1 MRRLL
6 RALTGGAAASLT
18 RGAAA
23 TALVLAAAGCGGSAG
38 DTAGGSG
45 GDGGSGGS
53 GAISVATARG
63 PVTLDAP
70 ATRVVSLEWTYT
82 ENLLALGVNPI
93 GHADPDG
100 YATWVSA
107 PEAKLPEGVADVG
120 TRQEPSLEKIRAL
133 KPDLIVSDE
142 SRLTANYDQ
151 LADIAPVLAF
161 DPLADPALRTMKAN
175 FTELAKAVGKQ
186 DQAPAVLQK
195 IDTAAAD
202 LESRLEKADKAG
214 LEYVVAQAFTANDAP
229 QIRMHTDKALVAQVL
244 DLAGLKNGWTGKPD
258 DWGMTTV
265 GVEGVTQVPDDATF
279 LYVALDT
286 DNPFK
291 EQLADNPVWT
301 GAAFVQ
307 DDRAIALDPGT
318 WFYGGVLSSVHILTM
333 TGKALGV

>member
-6 RALTGGAAASLT
+6 RALTGGAAA
-18 RGAAA
+18 
-23 TALVLAAAGCGGSAG
+23 ALVLTAAGCGGSAG
-38 DTAGGSG
+38 DTAGGSDGAG
-45 GDGGSGGS
+45 GGGN
-53 GAISVATARG
+53 GAISVTTARG
-63 PVTLDAP
+63 PVSLDAP

-82 ENLLALGVNPI
+82 ENLLALGVTPV
-93 GHADPDG
+93 GHADPAG
-100 YATWVSA
+100 YAEWVSA
-107 PEAKLPEGVADVG
+107 PEAKLPGGVADVG

-142 SRLTANYDQ
+142 SRLTANHDQ

-161 DPLADPALRTMKAN
+161 DPLADPALQTMKTN

-186 DQAPAVLQK
+186 DQAPAVLEK

-202 LESRLEKADKAG
+202 LRARLEKGDKAG
-214 LEYVVAQAFTANDAP
+214 LKYAVAQAFTANDAP
-229 QIRMHTDKALVAQVL
+229 QIRLHTDQALVAQVL
-244 DLAGLKNGWTGKPD
+244 NLAGLKNSWTGKAD

-265 GVEGVTQVPDDATF
+265 GVEGITRVPDDATF
-279 LYVALDT
+279 LYVAADG

-301 GAAFVQ
+301 GAAFVE
-307 DDRAIALDPGT
+307 DDRALALDPGT

-333 TGKALGV
+333 TGQALGV

>member
-6 RALTGGAAASLT
+6 RALTS
-18 RGAAA
+18 GAAA
-23 TALVLAAAGCGGSAG
+23 TALALAAAGCGGAAG
-38 DTAGGSG
+38 DTPGAGGGAG
-45 GDGGSGGS
+45 GDG
-53 GAISVATARG
+53 AITVQTARG
-63 PVTLDAP
+63 PVSLDAP
-70 ATRVVSLEWTYT
+70 ATRIVSLEWTYT

-93 GHADPDG
+93 GHADTAG

-142 SRLTANYDQ
+142 DRVAANYDQ

-161 DPLADPALRTMKAN
+161 DPLADPALQTMKTN
-175 FTELAKAVGKQ
+175 FTELAKAVGKE
-186 DQAPAVLQK
+186 DAAPAVLQK

-202 LESRLEKADKAG
+202 LRSRLEKADKAG
-214 LEYVVAQAFTANDAP
+214 LEYAVAQAFTANDAP

-244 DLAGLKNGWTGKPD
+244 NLAGMKNTWTGKPD

-265 GVEGVTQVPDDATF
+265 GVEGITRVPDDATF
-279 LYVALDT
+279 LYVAADD

-301 GAAFVQ
+301 GAPFVK

-318 WFYGGVLSSVHILTM
+318 WFYGGVLSSVHILNM

>member
-1 MRRLL
+1 MKRLL
-6 RALTGGAAASLT
+6 RALAG
-18 RGAAA
+18 GAAA

-38 DTAGGSG
+38 DTAGGDAPG
-45 GDGGSGGS
+45 GA
-53 GAISVATARG
+53 GAITVQTARG
-63 PVTLDAP
+63 PVALDAP

-82 ENLLALGVNPI
+82 ENLLALGINPI
-93 GHADPDG
+93 GNADPAG
-100 YATWVSA
+100 YAKWVSA

-142 SRLTANYDQ
+142 SRIAANHDQ

-161 DPLADPALRTMKAN
+161 DPLADPALGTMKKN
-175 FTELAKAVGKQ
+175 FTELAKAVGKEGE
-186 DQAPAVLQK
+186 APAVLKK

-214 LEYVVAQAFTANDAP
+214 LEYAVAQAFTANDAP
-229 QIRMHTDKALVAQVL
+229 QIRMHTDQALVAQVL
-244 DLAGLKNGWTGKPD
+244 NLAGMKNTWTGKPD

-265 GVEGVTQVPDDATF
+265 GVEGITSVPDDATF
-279 LYVALDT
+279 LYVAADD

-301 GAAFVQ
+301 GAAFVE
-307 DDRAIALDPGT
+307 DDRALALDPGT

>member
-6 RALTGGAAASLT
+6 RALTS
-18 RGAAA
+18 GAAA

-38 DTAGGSG
+38 DTAGGDAPG
-45 GDGGSGGS
+45 GGGGE
-53 GAISVATARG
+53 ITVQTARG
-63 PVTLDAP
+63 PVALDAP

-82 ENLLALGVNPI
+82 EGLLALGVNPI
-93 GHADPDG
+93 GNADPAG
-100 YATWVSA
+100 YAKWVSA
-107 PEAKLPEGVADVG
+107 PDAKLPEGVADVG

-142 SRLTANYDQ
+142 ARVAANYDQ

-161 DPLADPALRTMKAN
+161 DPLADPALQTMKTN
-175 FTELAKAVGKQ
+175 FTELAKAVGKEGE
-186 DQAPAVLQK
+186 APAVLQK

-202 LESRLEKADKAG
+202 LKSRLEKADKAG
-214 LEYVVAQAFTANDAP
+214 LKYAVAQAFTANDAP

-244 DLAGLKNGWTGKPD
+244 NLAGMKNTWTGKPD

-265 GVEGVTQVPDDATF
+265 GVEGITSVPDDATF
-279 LYVALDT
+279 LYVAADD

-301 GAAFVQ
+301 GAAFVE

>member
-6 RALTGGAAASLT
+6 RALTS
-18 RGAAA
+18 GAAA

-38 DTAGGSG
+38 ETAGGTS
-45 GDGGSGGS
+45 GDGAGE
-53 GAISVATARG
+53 GAISVTTARG
-63 PVTLDAP
+63 PVTLDEP
-70 ATRVVSLEWTYT
+70 ATRIVSLEWTYT

-93 GHADPDG
+93 GHADPAG
-100 YATWVSA
+100 YAKWVSA

-142 SRLTANYDQ
+142 SRVAANYDQ

-161 DPLADPALRTMKAN
+161 DPLADPALQTMKTN

-186 DQAPAVLQK
+186 DQAPAVLRK
-195 IDTAAAD
+195 LDTAAAD
-202 LESRLEKADKAG
+202 VKARLEKADKAG
-214 LEYVVAQAFTANDAP
+214 LKYAVAQAFTANDAP
-229 QIRMHTDKALVAQVL
+229 QIRLHTDKALVAQVL
-244 DLAGLKNGWTGKPD
+244 NLAGLKNTWTGKPD

-265 GVEGVTQVPDDATF
+265 GVEGITDVPDDATF
-279 LYVALDT
+279 LYVAADD
-286 DNPFK
+286 DNPFE

-301 GAAFVQ
+301 DAAFVK

-318 WFYGGVLSSVHILTM
+318 WFYGGILSSVHILNM
-333 TGKALGV
+333 TAKALGV